1 MQILGYVVAI
11 SIILVVIYDKY
22 IQREHQLLINYPFIG
37 RFRYFFEALREP
49 FRQYF
54 GDEDFYE
61 SKDKVDW
68 VYNAS
73 KNNTGFASFSST
85 QPQPNPK
92 FLIKHSNIVLN
103 DDEIKDN
110 FSVTFCKNKKH
121 PFISKSIIGRSAM
134 SDGAIS
140 PEGTRAFVKGAYM
153 GNFPINTGEGS
164 LTTNFFLP

>member
-11 SIILVVIYDKY
+11 SIILVVICDKY

-54 GDEDFYE
+54 GDEEFYE

-68 VYNAS
+68 VYDAAHD
-73 KNNTGFASFSST
+73 KTGYASFSPT

-92 FLIKHSNIVLN
+92 FLIKHSNVPLNEDEVEECFCITFGEKENIHFWQKVL
-103 DDEIKDN
+103 
-110 FSVTFCKNKKH
+110 
-121 PFISKSIIGRSAM
+121 
-134 SDGAIS
+134 
-140 PEGTRAFVKGAYM
+140 
-153 GNFPINTGEGS
+153 
-164 LTTNFFLP
+164 